1 MSGERPTYSL
11 DPVTFEVLKNAF
23 ATSVDLMAEQILRTC
38 HSFVI
43 YARDFSSALCDAEG
57 NTVMQGSQDIA
68 VHVGTLHF
76 KCKAVIAAFPDDI
89 HEGDVFAI
97 NDPYLGGT
105 HFNDVSVIRP
115 VFHEG
120 QIIAFAQSNGHWADM
135 GGSVPGSFDV
145 TAKDHFGE
153 GVRIPPVRIWDRGR
167 YLADVAHLILSNT
180 RAPED
185 TEGDLQAQAEATRI
199 CEREILRLVDK
210 YGRETVLTAFDEV
223 QDYVERLTRQRIAEL
238 PDGTWQTEDYIDY
251 DPDRDEGLV
260 PVRVKLTIDGD
271 LLHYDLSGS
280 HPVVGTFLNAGFGS
294 ATSGVVAG
302 TKTFF
307 PDVPLNSGFYR
318 AVDVDLGPEGSVVN
332 APWPIAV
339 TGFCSGPYEKIMG
352 AVFEIWSEILPDR
365 AIACS
370 FNLEYL
376 LVGGRDCRSAGHPY
390 FMWYDWMV
398 GGWGGRNGKDGSN
411 CTAPLFGVGLAVQP
425 LEGQERLS
433 PVVTTGHQIVTD
445 SGGPGLYRGGCGVE
459 KGGTLTEAERT
470 VMSYCCDRARSITWG
485 INGGL
490 PSLPHGVWLNKGTEA
505 QRFLGAVFSNVPVG
519 PGDTFTRPSAGGG
532 GFGDPLERDPERVKD
547 DVADGYVSIAR
558 ALTDYGVVVTEVDV
572 QLASYEVD
580 RDDTA
585 RERDR
590 IRAERISWLEEDPEE
605 VARRYREGAL
615 DSLDLVRHYGVIVD
629 WGTGELLARTTEMF
643 RAMLRRRAVAH
654 WKEAP
659 SRTDPRVT
667 RPAAAAPGARA

>member
-1 MSGERPTYSL
+1 MSAEKRTYTL

-43 YARDFSSALCDAEG
+43 YARDFSSALCDRHG

-76 KCKAVIAAFPDDI
+76 KAKAVIEAFGDDI

-105 HFNDVSVIRP
+105 HFNDVSIIRP
-115 VFHEG
+115 VFHDGE
-120 QIIAFAQSNGHWADM
+120 IIAFAQSNGHWADM

-145 TAKDHFGE
+145 NAKDHFGE
-153 GVRIPPVRIWDRGR
+153 GIRIPPVRLWDRGR
-167 YLADVAHLILSNT
+167 YLRDVARALLSNT

-185 TEGDLQAQAEATRI
+185 TEGDLQAQAEATRV

-210 YGRETVLTAFDEV
+210 YGRQTVLTAFDEV
-223 QDYVERLTRQRIAEL
+223 QDYVERLTRRRIAEL
-238 PDGTWQTEDYIDY
+238 PDGTWETEDHIDF
-251 DPDRDEGLV
+251 DPNREEGLV
-260 PVRVKLTIDGD
+260 PIKVKLTIDGD
-271 LLHYDLSGS
+271 QLYYDLSGS
-280 HPVVGTFLNAGFGS
+280 HPAVGTFLNASFGS
-294 ATSGVVAG
+294 STSGVVAG

-318 AVDVDLGPEGSVVN
+318 AVNVDLGPEGSVVN
-332 APWPIAV
+332 APWPVAV
-339 TGFCSGPYEKIMG
+339 TGFCSGPYEKIMN
-352 AVFEIWSEILPDR
+352 AVFEIWSQILPER

-376 LVGGRDCRSAGHPY
+376 LVGGRDARTEEKPF

-433 PVVTTGHQIVTD
+433 PVITSGHEIVTD
-445 SGGPGLYRGGCGVE
+445 SGGPGLFRGGCGVE
-459 KGGTLTEAERT
+459 KGGTLTHAENT
-470 VMSYCCDRARSITWG
+470 VMSYCCDRARAVTWG

-490 PSLPHGVWLNKGTEA
+490 PSLPHGVWLNKGTERE
-505 QRFLGAVFSNVPVG
+505 RFLGAVFSNVPVG
-519 PGDTFTRPSAGGG
+519 QGDSFTRPSAGGG
-532 GFGDPLERDPERVKD
+532 GYGDPLERDPDAVKE
-547 DVADGYVSIAR
+547 DVIDGYVSVERAR
-558 ALTDYGVVVTEVDV
+558 KDYGVVVYAVD
-572 QLASYEVD
+572 AEIDEYGVD
-580 RDDTA
+580 YAAT
-585 RERDR
+585 ERDR
-590 IRAERISWLEEDPEE
+590 EYIRARRHGWLEEDAEMI
-605 VARRYREGAL
+605 AGLYRDGAL
-615 DSLDLVRHYGVIVD
+615 DVFDLVRQYGVIVD
-629 WGTGELLARTTEMF
+629 WGTGELLPRTTTMF
-643 RAMLRRRAVAH
+643 RAMLRRRAGAH
-654 WKEAP
+654 WA
-659 SRTDPRVT
+659 S
-667 RPAAAAPGARA
+667 ARQLAGV